1 MTGIV
6 FFRTSRRQQVVDFY
20 TDKLGFEQWLEQ
32 DGGCTI
38 LRRANLLVGFCD
50 ADESETDGIVTL
62 AVEDRD
68 GVDDLYDA
76 LEPKARHPPEENSAF
91 DIYQFFLDDPDGR
104 AVEIQTFLH
113 ETPPVSADS
122 EPERSE

>member
-6 FFRTSRRQQVVDFY
+6 FFRTSRRQQVVEFY
-20 TDKLGFEQWLEQ
+20 TAKLGFEQWLEQ

-38 LRRANLLVGFCD
+38 LRRENLLVGFCD
-50 ADESETDGIVTL
+50 AEKSETDGIVTI
-62 AVEDRD
+62 AVEDRET
-68 GVDDLYDA
+68 VDDLYDA
-76 LEPKARHPPEENSAF
+76 LESRARHLPEETSAF
-91 DIYQFFLDDPDGR
+91 EIYQFFLDDPDGR

-122 EPERSE
+122 ESERSE